1 MDLLSDAGFA
11 LALVTVLK
19 SKPDECLC
27 VIGLDCSSFVTINAG
42 THCRTPITPLGDESV
57 AHVRRGNRL
66 ASRCCL
72 LILVM
77 TSMNLAWL
85 IEQPRSSMLPWH
97 PRIRWLF
104 SRLPK
109 VHYLVA
115 HTLQGAAKASKAPT
129 KAEPVSPDDSGAPVA
144 PKEVRMPKASV
155 KSAAKAKGK
164 APKKNNQE
172 DEEVEPRPSSSQK
185 KKASANKEVT
195 IEELQVSPSIYM
207 LMQANKEM
215 QEQMKM
221 LMAMVR
227 DKPNKDELKTPPPKR
242 KAVST
247 PEPASD
253 ASGTEDLSEQDDDA
267 PTEQAKRHRLRRLCE
282 RKPSGKIQVPQEIHE
297 QWAAGGQGREDLM
310 QMLEEAEFNKACF
323 VNRVIKSKERTN
335 RKSAKSKR
343 GWFTK
348 EAMVK
353 NLGWSSSYA
362 ANAIKYCEKKNLVK
376 KDRYNNKLKKY
387 YVEYEEGDEHV
398 DEEEEKA
405 GRKVKFNTLG
415 KKKSRLVPDIQPE
428 SSDDA
433 NEDDKE
439 ADDVKSIRAL
449 EEAVEILEKEYEV
462 VEEVR
467 AETSDLQAPA
477 NHVVALAKAEVDN
490 NLGACPAMRALARLR
505 ERDAENG
512 VHEVLARFGL
522 AAPIPLDHV
531 DLGPGALRNFPYMK
545 LSNWVKF
552 LLDSG
557 RLRQLCGIPDV
568 EHMKAVLTEFWSRFR
583 QMDETHQ
590 VFQLASENVLHRT
603 PLRRNQMGLNFV
615 GQTWS
620 TQFTFC
626 TLLRAVAS
634 QYPDSL
640 DTLTALY
647 AEDLERLAHE
657 GVVSTDGALR
667 VWCVHIGV
675 KGDLPALT
683 KLGGFKRSFSHVA
696 KAPSSKKPSQGV
708 CPYCLAGVEGDN
720 NASHQ
725 PWEDFSS
732 QPKWARTMQ
741 RGVPWDHPP
750 SIMKGALVSPGKE
763 SSFFK
768 LDIWHNFHLG
778 VSKHWLGS
786 SLIAIMES
794 ADLPFEHGTRSVE
807 AKLEW
812 MTRDYLK
819 FCGDKRI
826 SPFVTELSRESLG
839 FPTGSAS
846 PIGHWNKG
854 AASTHIMLYLEN
866 ICERFIKGKTEEPTL
881 CAIELGTRMM
891 NTVIA
896 YLYTQGFWLQSAKGV
911 RVSAM
916 IMVFLQC
923 YAKCASLAFERRRNR
938 FALVP
943 KLHYLHHCAFRLA
956 VEAHHPWAVNPLGES
971 VQMQEDFIGRP
982 CRVSRRINIRQLHM
996 RVAQRSLICS
1006 MQALE
1011 ASDQDLRG
1019 LHP

>member
-1 MDLLSDAGFA
+1 
-11 LALVTVLK
+11 
-19 SKPDECLC
+19 
-27 VIGLDCSSFVTINAG
+27 
-42 THCRTPITPLGDESV
+42 
-57 AHVRRGNRL
+57 
-66 ASRCCL
+66 
-72 LILVM
+72 
-77 TSMNLAWL
+77 
-85 IEQPRSSMLPWH
+85 
-97 PRIRWLF
+97 
-104 SRLPK
+104 
-109 VHYLVA
+109 
-115 HTLQGAAKASKAPT
+115 
-129 KAEPVSPDDSGAPVA
+129 
-144 PKEVRMPKASV
+144 
-155 KSAAKAKGK
+155 
-164 APKKNNQE
+164 
-172 DEEVEPRPSSSQK
+172 
-185 KKASANKEVT
+185 
-195 IEELQVSPSIYM
+195 
-207 LMQANKEM
+207 
-215 QEQMKM
+215 
-221 LMAMVR
+221 
-227 DKPNKDELKTPPPKR
+227 
-242 KAVST
+242 
-247 PEPASD
+247 
-253 ASGTEDLSEQDDDA
+253 
-267 PTEQAKRHRLRRLCE
+267 
-282 RKPSGKIQVPQEIHE
+282 
-297 QWAAGGQGREDLM
+297 
-310 QMLEEAEFNKACF
+310 
-323 VNRVIKSKERTN
+323 
-335 RKSAKSKR
+335 
-343 GWFTK
+343 
-348 EAMVK
+348 
-353 NLGWSSSYA
+353 
-362 ANAIKYCEKKNLVK
+362 
-376 KDRYNNKLKKY
+376 
-387 YVEYEEGDEHV
+387 
-398 DEEEEKA
+398 
-405 GRKVKFNTLG
+405 
-415 KKKSRLVPDIQPE
+415 
-428 SSDDA
+428 
-433 NEDDKE
+433 
-439 ADDVKSIRAL
+439 
-449 EEAVEILEKEYEV
+449 
-462 VEEVR
+462 
-467 AETSDLQAPA
+467 
-477 NHVVALAKAEVDN
+477 
-490 NLGACPAMRALARLR
+490 
-505 ERDAENG
+505 
-512 VHEVLARFGL
+512 
-522 AAPIPLDHV
+522 
-531 DLGPGALRNFPYMK
+531 MK

-590 VFQLASENVLHRT
+590 VFQLASENVLELSLTIPIYSHADEGRSYKHQALWVLSSHGALGRGTRAYINRNKHRT

-626 TLLRAVAS
+626 TLLRAVAN

-896 YLYTQGFWLQSAKGV
+896 YLYTQGFWLQSVKGV

-923 YAKCASLAFERRRNR
+923 YA
-938 FALVP
+938 
-943 KLHYLHHCAFRLA
+943 
-956 VEAHHPWAVNPLGES
+956 
-971 VQMQEDFIGRP
+971 
-982 CRVSRRINIRQLHM
+982 
-996 RVAQRSLICS
+996 
-1006 MQALE
+1006 
-1011 ASDQDLRG
+1011 
-1019 LHP
+1019 

>member
-85 IEQPRSSMLPWH
+85 IEQPRSSNY
-97 PRIRWLF
+97 PRRFGLRMV
-104 SRLPK
+104 RL
-109 VHYLVA
+109 HR
-115 HTLQGAAKASKAPT
+115 QFC
-129 KAEPVSPDDSGAPVA
+129 
-144 PKEVRMPKASV
+144 KEEYEREL
-155 KSAAKAKGK
+155 
-164 APKKNNQE
+164 KK
-172 DEEVEPRPSSSQK
+172 RQK
-185 KKASANKEVT
+185 KKST
-195 IEELQVSPSIYM
+195 
-207 LMQANKEM
+207 ANKEM

-227 DKPNKDELKTPPPKR
+227 DKPNKDALKTPPPKR

-267 PTEQAKRHRLRRLCE
+267 PTEQ
-282 RKPSGKIQVPQEIHE
+282 
-297 QWAAGGQGREDLM
+297 
-310 QMLEEAEFNKACF
+310 ACF

-467 AETSDLQAPA
+467 AETSDLQDKNLAEGKSKELLAKVDARIKKTTVARLARSGGRDDCDKSTTQSCVCCQGVGNKLSGRMIVDLVLRITWNKRGASFLWKILGLAPA

-490 NLGACPAMRALARLR
+490 N
-505 ERDAENG
+505 
-512 VHEVLARFGL
+512 
-522 AAPIPLDHV
+522 
-531 DLGPGALRNFPYMK
+531 LGPGALRNFPYMK

-568 EHMKAVLTEFWSRFR
+568 EHMKAVLTEFWTWKDWPMRELYQ
-583 QMDETHQ
+583 QMALCE
-590 VFQLASENVLHRT
+590 FGA
-603 PLRRNQMGLNFV
+603 
-615 GQTWS
+615 
-620 TQFTFC
+620 C
-626 TLLRAVAS
+626 TLV
-634 QYPDSL
+634 
-640 DTLTALY
+640 
-647 AEDLERLAHE
+647 
-657 GVVSTDGALR
+657 
-667 VWCVHIGV
+667 
-675 KGDLPALT
+675 
-683 KLGGFKRSFSHVA
+683 
-696 KAPSSKKPSQGV
+696 
-708 CPYCLAGVEGDN
+708 
-720 NASHQ
+720 
-725 PWEDFSS
+725 
-732 QPKWARTMQ
+732 
-741 RGVPWDHPP
+741 
-750 SIMKGALVSPGKE
+750 
-763 SSFFK
+763 
-768 LDIWHNFHLG
+768 
-778 VSKHWLGS
+778 
-786 SLIAIMES
+786 
-794 ADLPFEHGTRSVE
+794 
-807 AKLEW
+807 
-812 MTRDYLK
+812 
-819 FCGDKRI
+819 
-826 SPFVTELSRESLG
+826 
-839 FPTGSAS
+839 
-846 PIGHWNKG
+846 
-854 AASTHIMLYLEN
+854 
-866 ICERFIKGKTEEPTL
+866 
-881 CAIELGTRMM
+881 
-891 NTVIA
+891 
-896 YLYTQGFWLQSAKGV
+896 
-911 RVSAM
+911 
-916 IMVFLQC
+916 
-923 YAKCASLAFERRRNR
+923 
-938 FALVP
+938 
-943 KLHYLHHCAFRLA
+943 
-956 VEAHHPWAVNPLGES
+956 
-971 VQMQEDFIGRP
+971 
-982 CRVSRRINIRQLHM
+982 
-996 RVAQRSLICS
+996 
-1006 MQALE
+1006 
-1011 ASDQDLRG
+1011 
-1019 LHP
+1019 